1 MILTDAWKALKAG
14 EELKNAESWKN
25 RQATGSAVAAVLG
38 LVVVILPHI
47 GVKIS
52 LSADDLTAIAG
63 GIAAVLGV
71 CSTFLTTA
79 TSKRVGLP
87 SGDKTGQAS
96 GVGD

>member
-1 MILTDAWKALKAG
+1 MISEAWQALKAG
-14 EELKNAESWKN
+14 EELKNAETRKN

-38 LVVVILPHI
+38 LVVVILPRV
-47 GVKIS
+47 GVKID
-52 LSADDLTAIAG
+52 LSTNDITAIAG

-87 SGDKTGQAS
+87 SGNKTDPAS